1 MLRRFLAL
9 FQRNRLDRELA
20 EEIELHLDLLAE
32 EKIRQGWSQDD
43 ARAAAR
49 REFGGVERAKE
60 QYRDLRGLPFLESVV
75 ADFVHAARM
84 MRSNWLFTTAVA
96 AILALSIGASSAVF
110 TVAGTILLRP
120 LQLPD
125 PDRAV
130 VLLSTN
136 PREGKAFS
144 VAEGV
149 FTDWRERASGFESIA
164 GAYPTSML
172 LSGRGQPREVSAVRT
187 TAQFFSIA
195 GLRPLEGR
203 LFEVSAERRG
213 ADNLALLDEGF
224 WLREFGGRRDVVGE
238 SMVLDSRAFT
248 VVGVLPSGLFPF
260 GRTDLWVPFAPRREV
275 RSGGPVTVFARLR
288 PGITR
293 QAVQSELDAIHAG
306 IGQEHSQDAPF
317 GVEVRPVHEWVAA
330 RSRPALLL
338 LAGAV
343 ALLMLMCCANIAN
356 LLLARGAARQRE
368 FAIRASLGGGRARL
382 VRQVLTENLMLT
394 ALGGLAGWFVAT
406 ALMRGLPH
414 VRGFSLPRL
423 DELQPAGHMLI
434 INGAVTLA
442 SGLLFGLLPAWRALG
457 GNPAGLLANAATAA
471 TPAKMRFRR
480 ALVAVQ
486 IGLSLVLLC
495 GAGLLLNSF
504 VRLTTIDVG
513 FSKVNVVAAHVR
525 LPYQRYDPDRTVLFY
540 RRLIEEIRAMPGV
553 RQVSAADYL
562 PIQAVHF
569 PYRLRVEGSPEI
581 AAEGRHVAPRYFEV
595 LGIPLLAGREFEATD
610 ERRVPVPAVLNDEA
624 ARRLFRTERDA
635 LGKTITTNY
644 RQTRLLEVIGVA
656 ASARQLGLK
665 QDPGLQVYLPLK
677 FGNGKYAIARVAANS
692 GDLAGPI
699 AKAVFRLEP
708 EAPAPDVSNVKTW
721 FERELATPRFFLL
734 LIGAFAFA
742 GLLIAAAGVYALVAF
757 NVSRRTHEFGV
768 RLALGA
774 TRRNLLLLV
783 LAREAVPIA
792 SGALLGITGA
802 LAATRL
808 MATVLYG
815 VQPDDGLTFL
825 AASLLLSL
833 VALLAC
839 CLAARSGTRLEPVA
853 ALRHE

>member
-1 MLRRFLAL
+1 MRRRFLAL
-9 FQRNRLDRELA
+9 FQKNRLDRELA
-20 EEIELHLDLLAE
+20 EEIELHLDLFAE
-32 EKIRQGWSQDD
+32 EKIRQGWSPDD

-49 REFGGVERAKE
+49 REFGGVERTKE
-60 QYRDLRGLPFLESVV
+60 QYRDVRGLPFLESI
-75 ADFVHAARM
+75 AGDFVHAARI
-84 MRSNWLFTTAVA
+84 MRSNWFFTTAVA
-96 AILALSIGASSAVF
+96 AILALSIGASTAVF

-120 LQLPD
+120 LRLPD
-125 PDRAV
+125 PDRV
-130 VLLSTN
+130 VVIQSTN

-149 FTDWRERASGFESIA
+149 FTDWRDRAIGFESIA

-172 LSGRGQPREVSAVRT
+172 LSGRGQPREVSVVRT
-187 TAQFFSIA
+187 TAEFFSIA

-238 SMVLDSRAFT
+238 TVVLDSRVFR
-248 VVGVLPSGLFPF
+248 VVGVLPSTLFPF
-260 GRTDLWVPFAPRREV
+260 GRTDLWVPLAPRREV
-275 RSGGPVTVFARLR
+275 RSGGPVTVFARMR
-288 PGITR
+288 TGIAR
-293 QAVQSELDAIHAG
+293 QAAQSEIDAIHAG
-306 IGQEHSQDAPF
+306 IGQEHPQDAPF
-317 GVEVRPVHEWVAA
+317 GVEIRPLHEWVAA

-343 ALLMLMCCANIAN
+343 SLLMLMCCANIAN

-406 ALMRGLPH
+406 ALMHGLPH

-423 DELQPAGHMLI
+423 NELQPDGHMLL

-442 SGLLFGLLPAWRALG
+442 SGLLFGLLPAWRAFG
-457 GNPAGLLANAATAA
+457 GNLAGLSTAATGV

-525 LPYQRYDPDRTVLFY
+525 LPYQRYDPDRTVTFY
-540 RRLIEEIRAMPGV
+540 RRLMEEIRAMPGV
-553 RQVSAADYL
+553 QQVSAADYL

-569 PYRLRVEGSPEI
+569 PYSLRVEGSPEI
-581 AAEGRHVAPRYFEV
+581 AAEARHVEPRYFEV

-610 ERRVPVPAVLNDEA
+610 ERRVPVPAVLNAEA
-624 ARRLFRTERDA
+624 ARRLFQTERNA

-644 RQTRLLEVIGVA
+644 RQTRLLEVVGVA
-656 ASARQLGLK
+656 GGARQLGLK
-665 QDPGLQVYLPLK
+665 QDPGLQVYLPFK

-721 FERELATPRFFLL
+721 FEREFATPRFFLL

-792 SGALLGITGA
+792 AGALLGITGA

-808 MATVLYG
+808 MASVLFG
-815 VQPDDGLTFL
+815 VGPDDASTFL

-839 CLAARSGTRLEPVA
+839 CLAARSAIRLAPAA